1 MESIAGNALLFYGGI
16 FIFSLFAIAILIARL
31 YRKSEQGQ
39 ALVVTGMGGPKVSFS
54 GTVVW
59 PVIQRL
65 EIMDI
70 TVKTIMISRTG
81 KEGLICRDN
90 MRADIKVT
98 FFVRVSQTKEDVMT
112 VAQSLGCNR
121 ASDPQQMELLFDAKF
136 SEALKA
142 VGKRFDFVDLY
153 TNRREFKDEIL
164 QIIGTDLN
172 GYILDDCA
180 IDYLEQT
187 PLEYLNESNILDSEG
202 IKKIIDLTSKQKM
215 EANFIEREKE
225 KTLKKQDV
233 EARETVLQL
242 ERQQIESEEKQ
253 KREIAS
259 VKARERAEAERIE
272 AEERLKSEN
281 ARILTDE
288 QLAIAEQ
295 NMQRQIIV
303 AQRSKEKTDAIEQ
316 ERVIQARD
324 LEANERERV
333 VSLAQIEK
341 EKALEVEKRNIQ
353 EVIRER
359 VVVEKAT
366 VEEQERIK
374 DTVAHAGAEREKHVA
389 LVNAEKEAQEKL
401 VKEIK
406 AAEAASEAAGHEAK
420 KAVIDAEAERK
431 SADLRAESIKIMA
444 EAEARQA
451 AALGLSEAQVME
463 AKALALA
470 KQGKAE
476 ASVISDKADAEA
488 KAIRMTGDAQAEANT
503 KLGQADATV
512 IRAKAEAQETQGEME
527 ARIMEQKFLAE
538 AKGIA
543 EKARAMS
550 ALDGPGKDHEEFKL
564 RLEKDKQVELAGI
577 DMQKELAEAQAMVL
591 SEGLKKAN
599 IDIIGGESMFFQ
611 NILGSMA
618 KGKAIDGMINQ
629 STALQ
634 DVKNTFFAPD
644 SNGNVDFKSQL
655 RQFLDKFGMTT
666 DDVRNLSISALLL
679 KMTQSA
685 ENEGQRTALQELNKL
700 AGSIG
705 LAEKPVSTLNL

>member
-1 MESIAGNALLFYGGI
+1 MESIAGNAVLMWGLITIGF
-16 FIFSLFAIAILIARL
+16 LFAIAILIARL
-31 YRKSEQGQ
+31 YRKAEQGQ
-39 ALVVTGMGGPKVSFS
+39 ALVVTGMFGPKVSFS
-54 GTVVW
+54 GTLVW

-65 EIMDI
+65 EVMDI
-70 TVKTIMISRTG
+70 TVKTIMINRTG

-98 FFVRVSQTKEDVMT
+98 FFVRVNSNTEDVMQ
-112 VAQSLGCNR
+112 VAQSIGCSR
-121 ASDPQQMELLFDAKF
+121 ASDHHQLELLFDAKF

-142 VGKRFDFVDLY
+142 VGKRFQFVDLY
-153 TNRREFKDEIL
+153 TNRQEFKDEIL
-164 QIIGTDLN
+164 QVIGRDLN

-187 PLEYLNESNILDSEG
+187 PLEFLNESNILDAEG
-202 IKKIIDLTSKQKM
+202 IKKIIDLTARQKT

-233 EARETVLQL
+233 EAKETVLQL

-253 KREIAS
+253 RREIAA
-259 VKARERAEAERIE
+259 VRARERAEAERIE
-272 AEERLKSEN
+272 AEERLKAEA
-281 ARILTDE
+281 ARITTDE

-295 NMQRQIIV
+295 NKERQVLV
-303 AQRSKEKTDAIEQ
+303 AQRSKEKTDAIEL
-316 ERVIQARD
+316 ERVVQARE

-341 EKALEVEKRNIQ
+341 EKALEIEKRNIQ

-389 LVNAEKEAQEKL
+389 LVNAAKEAEEKL

-406 AAEAASEAAGHEAK
+406 AAEAARQAAEHEAK
-420 KAVIDAEAERK
+420 KAIIDAEAERK
-431 SADLRAESIKIMA
+431 AADMRADSIKIMA

-476 ASVISDKADAEA
+476 ASVITDKADAEA
-488 KAIRMTGDAQAEANT
+488 KAIRATGDAQAEANT

-527 ARIMEQKFLAE
+527 ARIMEQKFMAE

-550 ALDGPGKDHEEFKL
+550 ALDGPGKEHEEFKL

-591 SEGLKKAN
+591 AEGLKKAN

-611 NILGSMA
+611 NIVGSMA
-618 KGKAIDGMINQ
+618 KGKAIDGMIGQ
-629 STALQ
+629 SSALQ
-634 DVKNTFFAPD
+634 DVKNTFFSPD
-644 SNGNVDFKSQL
+644 ANGNVDFKSQL
-655 RQFLDKFGMTT
+655 RQFLDKFGMTSE
-666 DDVRNLSISALLL
+666 DVRNLSISALLL

-685 ENEGQRTALQELNKL
+685 ESDSQRTALQELNKL

-705 LAEKPVSTLNL
+705 MADKPVSTLNL